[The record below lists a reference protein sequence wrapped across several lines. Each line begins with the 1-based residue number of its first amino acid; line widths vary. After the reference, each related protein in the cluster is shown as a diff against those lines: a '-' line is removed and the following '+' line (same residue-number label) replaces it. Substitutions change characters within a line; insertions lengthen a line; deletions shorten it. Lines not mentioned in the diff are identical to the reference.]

1 MFHSELKRPLFGEW
15 TWQNDVIALLVLGT
29 IFTLFYAP
37 SLLLAWV
44 IIFLVTF
51 VIGHLVWLNIKVTLD
66 EELTAKLTEEAKK
79 RGITFRQAVEELIR
93 KHLKKEE

>member
-1 MFHSELKRPLFGEW
+1 VFYSELKRPLFGAW
-15 TWQNDVIALLVLGT
+15 TWQNDVIALLVLGA

-37 SLLLAWV
+37 SLLLAW
-44 IIFLVTF
+44 IIMFLVTF

-79 RGITFRQAVEELIR
+79 RGITFSQAVEELIR
-93 KHLKKEE
+93 QHLKKEG